1 MVLKGLPTP
10 PQSPTKTEKG
20 DAKKDEVLQRERERG
35 GGGERERASCVRMR
49 ACVCVCVYIFM

>member
-35 GGGERERASCVRMR
+35 GGERERELLA
-49 ACVCVCVYIFM
+49 